1 MKLQSLFHSVATG
14 PRKRRERLTPV
25 GLTIFGGSLALV
37 VLGGLVTDRWLAI
50 PALPKTQAW
59 MATGVTILFIGSM
72 LCGWCVIRFL
82 RAKGTPVPFNPP
94 DELLQA
100 GLYGRIRN
108 PMLTGVFL
116 ALFGVGV
123 LLHSLS
129 IVLFWTPGYILV
141 HVVELKLVEEPEL
154 EKRFGAA
161 YTEYRNRVPMFFPRL
176 RRKSRSGGTG

>member
-14 PRKRRERLTPV
+14 PRRRRERLTPV
-25 GLTIFGGSLALV
+25 GLTIFGGSLAFV
-37 VLGGLVTDRWLAI
+37 VYGGLPTDRWLAI
-50 PALPKTQAW
+50 PALPQTQAW
-59 MATGVTILFIGSM
+59 LVIGVTILLIGSM

-94 DELLQA
+94 DELLQT
-100 GLYGRIRN
+100 GLYARMRN

-116 ALFGVGV
+116 ALFGVGM
-123 LLHSLS
+123 LFHSLS

-154 EKRFGAA
+154 ESRFGAA
-161 YTEYRNRVPMFFPRL
+161 YAEYRNRVPMFFPRL
-176 RRKSRSGGTG
+176 RRRSRSGGAG